1 MQISTITFNFC
12 ILPFSFLVY
21 FSLMVEYIFT
31 VKENDHFVYLSY
43 HRENLTG
50 SFVNHEKRQSF
61 TIQSKVASAFKDLY
75 RVLDLL
81 LEKFGT
87 VFDSINS
94 NGIIITLVL
103 IDK

>member
-1 MQISTITFNFC
+1 
-12 ILPFSFLVY
+12 
-21 FSLMVEYIFT
+21 MVEYIFI

-61 TIQSKVASAFKDLY
+61 TIQSCKCIQGVILY